1 MDEMDPWD
9 SVERL
14 LCAYCDEAQSR
25 ESLHRKAYYKYKSL
39 TTCFQLPVIILSALA
54 GSATFL
60 SKGYPDVEEY
70 ITNGTAAVSIG
81 VSIISAVAS
90 YLKLGE
96 TKSKHE
102 IAEVSWQN
110 FYNGIKH
117 ELSLARSM
125 RQNPTE
131 YIQEVKTSYD
141 RLFEISP
148 ICNRDLIKKTRIEIC
163 ATATK
168 EFRIPNYLNGWS
180 HTKPFDESD
189 LFEDNSESLPG
200 STDGN
205 TRTI

>member
-1 MDEMDPWD
+1 MDHWD

-25 ESLHRKAYYKYKSL
+25 ESLHRKAYYRYKSL
-39 TTCFQLPVIILSALA
+39 TTCFQLPVIILSAIA

-70 ITNGTAAVSIG
+70 ITNGTAALSIG

-125 RQNPTE
+125 RQDAAE
-131 YIQEVKTSYD
+131 YIQDVKTNYD

-148 ICNRDLIKKTRIEIC
+148 ICNRSLIKKTRREI
-163 ATATK
+163 TKGATK

-180 HTKPFDESD
+180 HTTPFDESD
-189 LFEDNSESLPG
+189 MYEDNSESALG
-200 STDGN
+200 NTDAN